1 MRRILLSAGAA
12 IAFSVMASAGAG
24 AATFSECATGT
35 LKMVGSAYDCTISD
49 NFDQDFLNA
58 DPLTV
63 NMSPGFFDVTDW
75 MFVGK
80 DEKGK
85 MEGQSGTFDFTAAVE
100 ALSYSVGKLMLV
112 FKDGRGTTLVG
123 FLVTKTADMWQSP
136 FTADNFPDAPG
147 IDGGPKDV
155 SHISLYAQEGEPP
168 VVPLPAA
175 GWLLL
180 AGVGGLVAMRRKRKD
195 A

>member
-35 LKMVGSAYDCTISD
+35 LEMVESAYDCTISD
-49 NFDQDFLNA
+49 NFDQDFLNT

-80 DEKGK
+80 DEKGE

-123 FLVTKTADMWQSP
+123 FLVTETAGMWQSP

-147 IDGGPKDV
+147 IGGGPKDV